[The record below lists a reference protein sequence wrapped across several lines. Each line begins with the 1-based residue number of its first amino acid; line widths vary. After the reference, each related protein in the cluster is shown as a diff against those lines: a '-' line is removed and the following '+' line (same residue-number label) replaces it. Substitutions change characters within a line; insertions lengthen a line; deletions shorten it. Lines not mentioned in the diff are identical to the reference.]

1 MLRTGQRVMVV
12 HVEVRCYVTHWTG
25 GGFTHTAESVFLGVR
40 DSENETLTPE
50 CFVAL

>member
-1 MLRTGQRVMVV
+1 MLRPGQAA
-12 HVEVRCYVTHWTG
+12 G
-25 GGFTHTAESVFLGVR
+25 SHTAESVFLGVR